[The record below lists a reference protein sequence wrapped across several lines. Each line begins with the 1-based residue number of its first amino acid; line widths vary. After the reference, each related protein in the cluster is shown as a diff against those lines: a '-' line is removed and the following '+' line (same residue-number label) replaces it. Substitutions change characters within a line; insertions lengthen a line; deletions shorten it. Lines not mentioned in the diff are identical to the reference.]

1 MTASHPIHRPA
12 DLTEALHALAAAG
25 GWTHAAPGPQPL
37 LLTPAGVLLDLSRV
51 AERGGV
57 HQLGGRLLIGL
68 NVGLAELARASL
80 VQTQAACLAEAAEQ
94 APDAGLSLALSLAA
108 PDRLIPLA
116 LSALDAEIEL
126 AELGEGGE
134 IRRRWQG
141 LALFR
146 DRQSALA
153 LPLALRFARLGRG
166 AGSALA
172 RQTLPPGMLPS
183 LHAAAAALR
192 LEGERI
198 AAAALA
204 ILPAAGPPRPLPQA
218 AAALIGLAPA
228 AALDQIGERARVELA
243 AALPPPP
250 PDASFYVD
258 LSAHLLRQALAR
270 ALARA
275 AALF

>member
-1 MTASHPIHRPA
+1 MPTSPTIHHPA
-12 DLTEALHALAAAG
+12 DLAEALHLLAAAG
-25 GWTHAAPGPQPL
+25 GWAHDVASSRGL
-37 LLTPAGVLLDLSRV
+37 LLTPAGVSLDLSRLH
-51 AERGGV
+51 ERNGV
-57 HQLGGRLLIGL
+57 HQLGGRVLIGL
-68 NVGLAELARASL
+68 NTTLAELAHSSL

-94 APDAGLSLALSLAA
+94 APGPGLSLALALAA

-126 AELGEGGE
+126 AEMEEGEM
-134 IRRRWQG
+134 RRRWQG
-141 LALFR
+141 LALFL
-146 DRQSALA
+146 DRQPALA

-204 ILPAAGPPRPLPQA
+204 ILPASGPPRTLPPA

-228 AALDQIGERARVELA
+228 AALDQIGEHARAALA

-250 PDASFYVD
+250 PAASFYVD

>member
-1 MTASHPIHRPA
+1 MPTAPTIHHPA
-12 DLTEALHALAAAG
+12 DLAEALHLLAAAG
-25 GWTHAAPGPQPL
+25 GWAHDVASSRGL
-37 LLTPAGVLLDLSRV
+37 LLTPAGVSLDLSRLH
-51 AERGGV
+51 ERNGV
-57 HQLGGRLLIGL
+57 HQLGGRVLIGL
-68 NVGLAELARASL
+68 NTTLAELAHSSL

-94 APDAGLSLALSLAA
+94 APGPGLSLALALAA

-126 AELGEGGE
+126 AEMEEGEM
-134 IRRRWQG
+134 RRRWQG
-141 LALFR
+141 LALFL
-146 DRQSALA
+146 DRQPALA

-204 ILPAAGPPRPLPQA
+204 ILPASGPPRTLPPA

-228 AALDQIGERARVELA
+228 AALDQIGEHARAALA

-250 PDASFYVD
+250 PAASFYVD